1 MGNFREMASLS
12 AGALNAFLVPTTDVS
27 SFKWVS
33 LHLLT
38 TAFTGTI
45 TFQGSN
51 DGVTFKPVQLFQGD
65 TLSVNA
71 NNIANASNL
80 IFHGPIYYRFFNV
93 QVTNYVS
100 GTQTAVLELYET
112 PAWSWPSLVALGTGF
127 NVIGTTGVAFLN
139 PGGGTLETV
148 HDNWDNITVQ
158 TLTAQGTGTVNST
171 LQTNNNARGL
181 MIVVNITAITAGSL
195 TVHIQAVDPVS
206 SNATDLLVSAAL
218 AAVAKTALF
227 VYPGIT
233 ATANVAAS
241 AILTRSWQISSV
253 VATGPVTAVISA
265 SLVL

>member
-1 MGNFREMASLS
+1 MGNFRELASLS
-12 AGALNAFLVPTTDVS
+12 ANTLNAFLVPTTDVS
-27 SFKWVS
+27 SFKWIS

-38 TAFTGTI
+38 STFTGTI

-80 IFHGPIYYRFFNV
+80 IFHGPIYYRYFNV

-100 GTQTAVLELYET
+100 GIQTAVLELYET
-112 PAWSWPSLVALGTGF
+112 PAWSWPSIVALGTGF

-158 TLTAQGTGTVNST
+158 TLTAQGAGTVNST
-171 LQTNNNARGL
+171 LQTNNNARGV
-181 MIVVNITAITAGSL
+181 MVTANVTSVTGSI

-206 SNATDLLVSAAL
+206 SNATDLLVSTAL
-218 AAVAKTALF
+218 AAVAKTSLF

-233 ATANVAAS
+233 ASANIAAS
-241 AILTRSWQISSV
+241 QILTRSWQISSV
-253 VATGPVTAVISA
+253 IVTGPVSAVISA